1 MNLFPPPKRNRHR
14 GLTLMEAVIA
24 LGVIAV
30 AVPLILATTTS
41 GARTRVQAEADTR
54 SAWLA
59 QDLQRQL
66 TDSWKNIPSPAFVTK
81 PKFPQF
87 SSPESPTVLLF
98 DNEGAFLASGT
109 SEEYTKGSS
118 NPKAF
123 YLVALHGASQTAFN
137 ITGGG
142 DSMSKVTIS
151 VENSARAAKQKR
163 TANSFVVLIPRQT
176 SP

>member
-1 MNLFPPPKRNRHR
+1 MNHFPRAKRHRHR

-30 AVPLILATTTS
+30 AVPLILAATTS
-41 GARTRVQAEADTR
+41 GARTRVQAESDTR

-66 TDSWKNIPSPAFVTK
+66 TDSWKNIPSPAFVKK
-81 PKFPQF
+81 PIFPQF
-87 SSPESPTVLLF
+87 SSQENPTVILY
-98 DNEGAFLASGT
+98 DNEGAFLAVGT
-109 SEEYTKGSS
+109 PEDYTKGST
-118 NPKAF
+118 NPKAV
-123 YLVALHGASQTAFN
+123 YLIALHGVSQTAYN

-142 DSMSKVTIS
+142 DSMSRVTIS
-151 VENSARAAKQKR
+151 VENSARAPKQKR

>member
-1 MNLFPPPKRNRHR
+1 
-14 GLTLMEAVIA
+14 MEAVIA

-81 PKFPQF
+81 PIFPQF

-109 SEEYTKGSS
+109 SEEYTKGST

-123 YLVALHGASQTAFN
+123 YLVALHGVSQTAFN